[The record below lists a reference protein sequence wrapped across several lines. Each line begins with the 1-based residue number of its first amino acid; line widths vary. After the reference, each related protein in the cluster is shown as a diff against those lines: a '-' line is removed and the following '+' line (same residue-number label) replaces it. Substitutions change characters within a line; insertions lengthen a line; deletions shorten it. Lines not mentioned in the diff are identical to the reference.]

1 VVTAKT
7 VELATPGA
15 VRTLAR
21 ANFDRALLDAT
32 T

>member
-1 VVTAKT
+1 

-15 VRTLAR
+15 VRSVAR
-21 ANFDRALLDAT
+21 ANFDRSLLDAT